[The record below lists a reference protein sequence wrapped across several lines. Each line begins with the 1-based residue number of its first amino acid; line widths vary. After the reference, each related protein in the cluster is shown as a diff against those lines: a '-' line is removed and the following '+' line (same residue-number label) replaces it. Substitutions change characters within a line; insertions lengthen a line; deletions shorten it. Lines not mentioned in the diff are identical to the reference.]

1 MAILFTVDISGAL
14 KNEEAEKGEIFKIM
28 LMDEI
33 GHE

>member
-1 MAILFTVDISGAL
+1 MAMLFTGDISGAL
-14 KNEEAEKGEIFKIM
+14 KTGEAEKGEIFKIM